1 MLVFNTLL
9 GASLGA
15 VFGMINALQII
26 IILPLFDASMPANAG
41 MVFKYLTKIAAF
53 DVFEIGDYVDEYLE
67 LEQTEPVDN
76 NFETLG
82 FESLWFINNVG
93 SFFIYLLWCFA
104 NVIIYLLVA
113 ALNNTTGY
121 CFKQKKKLS
130 KMIFW
135 NKLSMAIFE
144 SILVV
149 GLSCYIT
156 FRYNPVNNSV
166 GEQVQT
172 FSAVACAIVYIA
184 IPVLGFVRLY
194 CYFG

>member
-82 FESLWFINNVG
+82 FES
-93 SFFIYLLWCFA
+93 
-104 NVIIYLLVA
+104 
-113 ALNNTTGY
+113 
-121 CFKQKKKLS
+121 
-130 KMIFW
+130 
-135 NKLSMAIFE
+135 
-144 SILVV
+144 
-149 GLSCYIT
+149 
-156 FRYNPVNNSV
+156 
-166 GEQVQT
+166 
-172 FSAVACAIVYIA
+172 
-184 IPVLGFVRLY
+184 
-194 CYFG
+194 